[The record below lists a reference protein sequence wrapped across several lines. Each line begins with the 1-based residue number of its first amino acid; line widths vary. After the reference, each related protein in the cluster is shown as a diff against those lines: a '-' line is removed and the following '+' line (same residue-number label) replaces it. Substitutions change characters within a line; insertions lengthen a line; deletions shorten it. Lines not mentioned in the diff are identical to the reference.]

1 MPDVGIQVSKSS
13 RQSSLADINEV
24 SADVAPQTQTFG
36 GNGDKIE
43 QPIIVI
49 IEKLG
54 GHRCFGRRRRRRQLE
69 APVPVAHRKDSTP
82 VSAQK
87 EISKSVF
94 VNVACRGT
102 PERALAVES
111 DFSSHVA
118 KCAVAQIAKKPRR
131 ISLRK

>member
-1 MPDVGIQVSKSS
+1 MPEVGIQVSKSN

-24 SADVAPQTQTFG
+24 VTHVAPQTQAPG
-36 GNGDKIE
+36 RNGDKIE
-43 QPIIVI
+43 QAIIIVI
-49 IEKLG
+49 QKLG
-54 GHRCFGRRRRRRQLE
+54 GHRFFGLWRRRRQSE
-69 APVPVAHRKDSTP
+69 TPAPVAHRKDSTL

-102 PERALAVES
+102 RERALAVEP

-118 KCAVAQIAKKPRR
+118 KCAVAKIAKKPRW
-131 ISLRK
+131 IGLRK